1 MNRRSFLL
9 SIGAASVGTGAVFG
23 SGAFTS
29 IEADRN
35 VNLQVTGDTG
45 SAQVGFSPG
54 SGATSIIGTDSS
66 ESVDIINFEKTN
78 LNGQAKTSFKNA
90 LQVDNNST
98 SKVNLYI
105 DDSTT
110 GVGDDPTNSE
120 VLDFQEGDAGASI
133 VGSTQS
139 ITLDPDGGSSD
150 GDYDDTVEIDIV
162 VDLRDEGVDG
172 GNLESISDVTFVVEA
187 VQQ

>member
-1 MNRRSFLL
+1 MNRRGFLL

-54 SGATSIIGTDSS
+54 SGATSIVGTDTN
-66 ESVDIINFEKTN
+66 ESVDIINFEQTN
-78 LNGQAKTSFKNA
+78 LNEQAKTSFENA
-90 LQVDNNST
+90 LEVDNNSQ

-110 GVGDDPTNSE
+110 GVGDDPTNGE
-120 VLDFQEGDAGASI
+120 VLDFREGSAGVSI
-133 VGSTQS
+133 VGSDQA
-139 ITLDPDGGSSD
+139 IALDPDGGSSD
-150 GDYDDTVEIDIV
+150 GGYSDTVELDIV
-162 VDLRDEGVDG
+162 VDLRDDGVDG
-172 GNLESISDVTFVVEA
+172 DDLSEISDVTFVVEA

>member
-1 MNRRSFLL
+1 MNRRGFLL

-54 SGATSIIGTDSS
+54 SGATGIIGTDSG
-66 ESVDIINFEKTN
+66 ESVDIIKFEQTD
-78 LNGQAKTSFKNA
+78 LNERAKTTFENA
-90 LQVDNNST
+90 LQVDNNSA
-98 SKVNLYI
+98 SKVSLYI

-110 GVGDDPTNSE
+110 GIGDDPTNGE
-120 VLDFQEGDAGASI
+120 VLDFRAGSTDASI
-133 VGSTQS
+133 VGSAQA

-150 GDYDDTVEIDIV
+150 GGYSDTVEIDIV
-162 VDLRDEGVDG
+162 VDLRDDGVDG
-172 GNLESISDVTFVVEA
+172 SNLSSISDVTFIVEA